1 MMNGCNTIHMKDM
14 SISIYV
20 KSKSIWKLADK
31 LHLYYL
37 FRTKSMCSAVLSL
50 QEFSYINSYLKVTL
64 LYLCTHLLCI
74 RYVGRCLWAGL
85 IGLVYGLGFTC
96 TVDGSWGN

>member
-20 KSKSIWKLADK
+20 KNKAMWKLADK

-37 FRTKSMCSAVLSL
+37 FRTKSMGSAVLSL

-85 IGLVYGLGFTC
+85 IGLVYGLCFTF
-96 TVDGSWGN
+96 TMNGSWGS